1 MPTNEARSA
10 EMVQQVPLPDR
21 LVSRVEARL
30 PYSEFNTADEWIVYA
45 LEEVLA
51 RVEESSHDIESTVT
65 EQEVESR
72 LESLGYLDR

>member
-1 MPTNEARSA
+1 MPKNEARSP
-10 EMVQQVPLPDR
+10 ETVQQVPLPDR

-30 PYSEFNTADEWIVYA
+30 PHSEFTTADAWIVYA

-51 RVEESSHDIESTVT
+51 RVEASTNDAGPTVT
-65 EQEVESR
+65 EEEVESR